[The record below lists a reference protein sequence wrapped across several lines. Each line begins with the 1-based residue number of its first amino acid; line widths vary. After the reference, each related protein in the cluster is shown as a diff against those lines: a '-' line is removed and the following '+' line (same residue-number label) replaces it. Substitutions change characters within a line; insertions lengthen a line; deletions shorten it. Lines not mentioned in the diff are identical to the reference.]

1 MQNAIDDS
9 VIDTV
14 FAAAAMIIRFKALT
28 EKTDAALATK
38 RMEAA
43 AAAKGGKA
51 GSEKF
56 DTTSTAGS
64 TPTDILNAVVTNLLT
79 NFTSERAIVVLKA
92 ALDLPIV
99 RDLIHA
105 AMYVARTFSPE
116 AQEALQK
123 MYATILPCAMS
134 EYQLLRNRE
143 FGIVRDSARP
153 GELMTV
159 TMCR

>member
-14 FAAAAMIIRFKALT
+14 FATAAMFIRFKALNDG
-28 EKTDAALATK
+28 TDAELAKK
-38 RMEAA
+38 RAD
-43 AAAKGGKA
+43 AAKPGDKKEARVELDMGDLKGKQPK
-51 GSEKF
+51 EIL
-56 DTTSTAGS
+56 TT
-64 TPTDILNAVVTNLLT
+64 VVTNILA
-79 NFTSERAIVVLKA
+79 NFTSERAIVVLKE

-105 AMYVARTFSPE
+105 AMYIARTFSPE

-123 MYATILPCAMS
+123 MYSTILPCAMS

>member
-9 VIDTV
+9 IIDTAFAV
-14 FAAAAMIIRFKALT
+14 VCAKLRLEEYKEQLKAAA
-28 EKTDAALATK
+28 D
-38 RMEAA
+38 
-43 AAAKGGKA
+43 GKA
-51 GSEKF
+51 APAPAAPAKRSSTGGVSNPFEKIANTF
-56 DTTSTAGS
+56 AGKELDCA
-64 TPTDILNAVVTNLLT
+64 TRIQLL
-79 NFTSERAIVVLKA
+79 KG

-99 RDLIHA
+99 RDLLHSA
-105 AMYVARTFSPE
+105 FFVARQFSPE